1 MLFIQP
7 MIQRINYIK
16 HIGVF
21 QNFKRGGNLQDFLDT
36 NIIYG
41 WNYSGKTTLSRIFS
55 YLDKN
60 TVIED
65 EYANLEFEF
74 ELNDK
79 RKIDHTNRA
88 NSPVSI
94 KVFNS
99 DFIRNNLH
107 FDTDNKIQSIKFAV
121 GEVANIH
128 LQIEAI
134 NQYIQ
139 KAKAIIQSNSQ
150 YIEAYNDF
158 DNKFFT
164 DIARQISNLFQ
175 ERNFNKT
182 NVKNIIRQ
190 FGKKSLN
197 DYLIPKTEYEQLR
210 SNALSPNVGSTISC
224 SIKPVLR
231 YKELFSATQELLIAS
246 PTDSIQDDILSNNSL
261 LYNWVKTGLDIY
273 KNNAEIKT
281 CAFCGA
287 DISDGNRVAYLNAFY
302 SNEAARVKESIHGLI
317 NNIEQEKDSAK
328 TLSWAHISENDL
340 TINVRDRFNTL
351 KQEYVALCS
360 NYINLLDKL
369 IEALRV
375 KETTSLFVPI
385 QLQQFN
391 LTPYSEFASW
401 IESMRQVLVE
411 SNNTITNFESIRTES
426 REKLRKHLVAQF
438 LIDKEYSKCE
448 RLKNIE
454 EKGITKLQD
463 AIKIKENDRENLV
476 AQLNSID
483 KGKDELNRF
492 IQLFLNRKD
501 ISIDVTN
508 DKFFILKRGN
518 KEAKHLSEG
527 EKTAIA
533 FSHFM
538 VQLKSLK
545 DNKTLANTII
555 FFDDP
560 ISSLDTNHIAQISSL
575 INSFFYEKGLDA
587 DKPDK
592 ICLNCKQLFITTH
605 NFELFSFLKDASN
618 IKKRGTKYYMIK
630 KENSE
635 TSVIIDIPKSLSKYK
650 SEYVYLFSEIDQF
663 KNEGCPVE
671 KSYIMPNIIRR
682 FVELYTLMKLP
693 GNTDEID
700 NRIKLLY
707 GNVNELKILH
717 TFSHLTSF
725 ERVTKHNELALRMP
739 DIIDDLYKI
748 LTKDNQHYT
757 SLLSGIN

>member
-1 MLFIQP
+1 

-317 NNIEQEKDSAK
+317 SNIEQEKDSAK

-391 LTPYSEFASW
+391 LTP
-401 IESMRQVLVE
+401 
-411 SNNTITNFESIRTES
+411 
-426 REKLRKHLVAQF
+426 
-438 LIDKEYSKCE
+438 
-448 RLKNIE
+448 
-454 EKGITKLQD
+454 
-463 AIKIKENDRENLV
+463 
-476 AQLNSID
+476 
-483 KGKDELNRF
+483 
-492 IQLFLNRKD
+492 
-501 ISIDVTN
+501 
-508 DKFFILKRGN
+508 
-518 KEAKHLSEG
+518 
-527 EKTAIA
+527 
-533 FSHFM
+533 
-538 VQLKSLK
+538 
-545 DNKTLANTII
+545 
-555 FFDDP
+555 
-560 ISSLDTNHIAQISSL
+560 
-575 INSFFYEKGLDA
+575 
-587 DKPDK
+587 
-592 ICLNCKQLFITTH
+592 
-605 NFELFSFLKDASN
+605 
-618 IKKRGTKYYMIK
+618 
-630 KENSE
+630 
-635 TSVIIDIPKSLSKYK
+635 
-650 SEYVYLFSEIDQF
+650 
-663 KNEGCPVE
+663 
-671 KSYIMPNIIRR
+671 
-682 FVELYTLMKLP
+682 
-693 GNTDEID
+693 
-700 NRIKLLY
+700 
-707 GNVNELKILH
+707 
-717 TFSHLTSF
+717 
-725 ERVTKHNELALRMP
+725 
-739 DIIDDLYKI
+739 
-748 LTKDNQHYT
+748 
-757 SLLSGIN
+757 